1 MLVVLLLIF
10 SLIVLVNSV
19 KSILKLIN
27 NEQLSKTEIFIHVT
41 VSILCFAHLTSR
53 YAIELLE

>member
-19 KSILKLIN
+19 KNILKLIN
-27 NEQLSKTEIFIHVT
+27 NEQLSKTDIFIHVT
-41 VSILCFAHLTSR
+41 VSILLFAHLTSR
-53 YAIELLE
+53 YAIESLK